1 MRRVTTLERIEVT
14 IEKLGSHLECQEGKE
29 SEREREGE
37 GMKCER
43 ECVDFLRMRVRE
55 RFSSIKLR
63 KIIRTST
70 ASWRLER
77 IPEILVGICVDDEG

>member
-1 MRRVTTLERIEVT
+1 MRRVTTLETIEET
-14 IEKLGSHLECQEGKE
+14 LEKLGSHLECQEGKE
-29 SEREREGE
+29 SERERGE

-63 KIIRTST
+63 KIIRTSI
-70 ASWRLER
+70 ASRRLER